1 MADKTDPSVTSLP
14 ATGKTGK
21 PALMDEFNPSV
32 GGYDGASVESAGEVG
47 DKGVGVESEFSK
59 ATEEGDYNH
68 AKIGAFG
75 AARGWPATSPN
86 PDNLEGPPP
95 GSTDGGPN
103 HSNY

>member
-1 MADKTDPSVTSLP
+1 MANATDPTGSSTP
-14 ATGKTGK
+14 ATGKTGA
-21 PALMDEFNPSV
+21 PACSAQYSPAS
-32 GGYDGASVESAGEVG
+32 GGYDAASVESDGEAG

-68 AKIGAFG
+68 AKVAGFG
-75 AARGWPATSPN
+75 DYPHSGPN